1 MKRTELTAVAVTRGF
16 SSDFISFLPPSTNPG
31 SRFGGRALETAT
43 LLAILLLVG
52 LLLLLF
58 LTCLLLFYRRKSSA
72 GDQFGRRNAGENGKS
87 ADEMDLGDDVD
98 GLGGE
103 NDGKENGGR
112 AIKFGQMPSWREEK
126 RKRKTN
132 KRVYDALQ
140 RITEANEVSNV
151 MFHTCHSFGHIS

>member
-1 MKRTELTAVAVTRGF
+1 
-16 SSDFISFLPPSTNPG
+16 
-31 SRFGGRALETAT
+31 
-43 LLAILLLVG
+43 
-52 LLLLLF
+52 
-58 LTCLLLFYRRKSSA
+58 
-72 GDQFGRRNAGENGKS
+72 
-87 ADEMDLGDDVD
+87 MDLGDED

-140 RITEANEVSNV
+140 RITEANEVRQCV
-151 MFHTCHSFGHIS
+151 IGGLGSFFWPYLGKEATN